1 MHYFDNYRL
10 LKQCYFDEKYSEFIR
25 FALRARSRL
34 HCAREVDTKRLFRYT
49 LFLKVDTHDIFT
61 SSCFTKVDIF
71 QLFSGISFSKVDTS
85 L

>member
-1 MHYFDNYRL
+1 MHYFDNFRL
-10 LKQCYFDEKYSEFIR
+10 LKQCYFDEKYSEFI
-25 FALRARSRL
+25 RL

-61 SSCFTKVDIF
+61 SSCFTKVDIL
-71 QLFSGISFSKVDTS
+71 QLFSGISFSKVDTP